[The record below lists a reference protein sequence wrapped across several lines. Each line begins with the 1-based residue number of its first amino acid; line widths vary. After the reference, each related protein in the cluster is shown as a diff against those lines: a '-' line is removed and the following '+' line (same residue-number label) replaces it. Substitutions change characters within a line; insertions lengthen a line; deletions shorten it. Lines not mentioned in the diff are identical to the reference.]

1 MDKITQQFKIS
12 KGSEFKIKDHDP
24 EFTGNYTKDESI
36 ELLIELIDEMEELQE
51 KLYAAN
57 KHSLLIIFQ
66 AMDAAGKD
74 SAIKHTMSGLNPQ
87 GCQVYSFKQPSTEE
101 LDHDFL
107 WRHAKALPERGRI
120 GIHNRSHYENVLVC
134 RVHPE
139 YVLHERIPSISAVE
153 DIGDEF
159 WKERYESIRQFEKH
173 ISDNGTV
180 IIKFFLNVSKKEQ
193 KKRFLDRIE
202 DPLKHWKF
210 SSADIN
216 ERQKWDSYM
225 AAYEKAINET
235 SSEHSPWYVIPA
247 DKKWFTR
254 IAISKIIID
263 TMNSIKLD
271 LPEIDE
277 KESAKLEECRKRL
290 KEEKE

>member
-1 MDKITQQFKIS
+1 MDKITKQFKIS
-12 KGSEFKIKDHDP
+12 NEGEINLKKHDP
-24 EFTGNYTKDESI
+24 KFTDKYQKEDSLTILTDLK
-36 ELLIELIDEMEELQE
+36 LEMEGLQE

-87 GCQVYSFKQPSTEE
+87 GCQVYSFKQPSAEE

-107 WRHAKALPERGRI
+107 WRHSKALPERGRI

-134 RVHPE
+134 KVHPE
-139 YVLHERIPSISAVE
+139 YILNERIASVSSIE
-153 DIGDEF
+153 DINDSF
-159 WKERYESIRQFEKH
+159 WQRRYESIRDFEKH

-180 IIKFFLNVSKKEQ
+180 IIKFFLNVSKEEQ
-193 KKRFLDRIE
+193 KERFLERIE

-210 SSADIN
+210 SSADID
-216 ERQKWDSYM
+216 EREKWDDYM
-225 AAYEKAINET
+225 GVYEQAIAET
-235 SSEHSPWYVIPA
+235 SREHAPWYIIPA

-254 IAISKIIID
+254 IAVSRVIID
-263 TMNSIKLD
+263 TLNTM
-271 LPEIDE
+271 
-277 KESAKLEECRKRL
+277 KLEPPEVT
-290 KEEKE
+290 KEEKAKLKECMERLLGEE